1 MKLAIYG
8 TGGSGKEL
16 YERICDVFDNSGWDE
31 IVFIDDTKE
40 SGNFCG
46 ARMMP
51 FEQFKNEFTPDEA
64 EAVIAVGEP
73 KYREM
78 LYFRV
83 KEAGFHLATIIDP
96 TAKIATS
103 AKIGEGVVIKDD
115 VAVSSDAV
123 IHDNVYINGMALV
136 GHNVEI
142 GAHSQI
148 SSYSAIAGY
157 TIVGEKNYIGLSAC
171 IRDKIKIGDSCIISM
186 GAAVMKDVPE
196 KSVCM
201 GNPARVIAKNESG
214 LVFE

>member
-1 MKLAIYG
+1 
-8 TGGSGKEL
+8 
-16 YERICDVFDNSGWDE
+16 
-31 IVFIDDTKE
+31 
-40 SGNFCG
+40 
-46 ARMMP
+46 
-51 FEQFKNEFTPDEA
+51 
-64 EAVIAVGEP
+64 
-73 KYREM
+73 
-78 LYFRV
+78 
-83 KEAGFHLATIIDP
+83 
-96 TAKIATS
+96 
-103 AKIGEGVVIKDD
+103 
-115 VAVSSDAV
+115 
-123 IHDNVYINGMALV
+123 MALV